1 MELLRSVANS
11 PEIEMARTASSSL
24 LSGDFDRFLFE
35 PIGRDQ
41 NGMPLSVAST
51 LARMGLD
58 AWQEAATLAALPADT
73 AVEKLTALFGAS
85 SDQSLMEPNRVTLV
99 TRLIALLPPPAGT
112 DAPSPTI
119 STSSSRVPYSRARMS
134 ALFFVV
140 AYLVVL
146 LISQFVSSRRDSP
159 TLGGPIAESPP
170 HAPSS
175 R

>member
-1 MELLRSVANS
+1 
-11 PEIEMARTASSSL
+11 MARTASSPL

-58 AWQEAATLAALPADT
+58 AWQEAATLAALPADS

-99 TRLIALLPPPAGT
+99 TRLIALLPPPVGT
-112 DAPSPTI
+112 DAPSPMI

-159 TLGGPIAESPP
+159 TLGGPTVESPP
-170 HAPSS
+170 VKASPPA
-175 R
+175 RY